1 MNGPLDQQRDAFLG
15 EVVKAFGIGRR
26 GKLRV
31 LKMHDVRWLS
41 KGQVMVSI
49 VRIMPALLTVLKSE
63 DATLYGY
70 LTNSKVQF
78 LFHFFADVLGELN
91 VLNCNFQE
99 EHLDIASIGGH
110 IKAIMETFRLSFFG
124 DVFAADTCYMEDFL
138 KKVNAQMGMMIF
150 KDNANVVHSHY
161 LHLGPMYEGD
171 VADPRETFDSVNT
184 LMMFICKSYLQSVV
198 HALWNRFSS
207 DLPVFEASKYFS
219 PKDYDSNLEKCDACT
234 KEWLQVLCNHFGK
247 GSKLIIVEKECY
259 LDQAEARDRICRA
272 IQYGSK
278 FISGGMEGVA
288 QQVDLSTG
296 LARKVFRLLKSVNE
310 LEALVTRSEKSEHF
324 SLVLLNK
331 SKSCLMATFLALD
344 NLVWAGRIGIFKNKR
359 HTDLI
364 SNISLYFLLGAYAC
378 GSLAE
383 FGHIVWKKLDE
394 RDKDISRVQPYALSV
409 MEKQPYAHVLGFIK
423 SSLDVVVAVGLLQ
436 IAPKHVTPR
445 ITGACGTVTSLIT
458 CYELYRRASLKVKIN

>member
-1 MNGPLDQQRDAFLG
+1 MTAKEQELLSCRAM
-15 EVVKAFGIGRR
+15 
-26 GKLRV
+26 V
-31 LKMHDVRWLS
+31 L
-41 KGQVMVSI
+41 
-49 VRIMPALLTVLKSE
+49 
-63 DATLYGY
+63 
-70 LTNSKVQF
+70 
-78 LFHFFADVLGELN
+78 
-91 VLNCNFQE
+91 
-99 EHLDIASIGGH
+99 
-110 IKAIMETFRLSFFG
+110 
-124 DVFAADTCYMEDFL
+124 
-138 KKVNAQMGMMIF
+138 
-150 KDNANVVHSHY
+150 HSHK
-161 LHLGPMYEGD
+161 EGTHHTE
-171 VADPRETFDSVNT
+171 VGLLILLIA
-184 LMMFICKSYLQSVV
+184 
-198 HALWNRFSS
+198 
-207 DLPVFEASKYFS
+207 FS
-219 PKDYDSNLEKCDACT
+219 PVTFKSAMNTSSTASSNFVEAFERKLFQLFPFLMDSRSTQLS
-234 KEWLQVLCNHFGK
+234 VLA
-247 GSKLIIVEKECY
+247 SY

-394 RDKDISRVQPYALSV
+394 RDKDISRVQPYPLSV
-409 MEKQPYAHVLGFIK
+409 MEEQPYAHVLGFIK

-458 CYELYRRASLKVKIN
+458 CYELYRRASLKVKII